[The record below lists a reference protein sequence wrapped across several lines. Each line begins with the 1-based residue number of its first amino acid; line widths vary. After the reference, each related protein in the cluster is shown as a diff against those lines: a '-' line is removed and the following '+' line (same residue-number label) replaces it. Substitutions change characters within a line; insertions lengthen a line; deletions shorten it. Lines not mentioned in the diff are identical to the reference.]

1 MPPSGLV
8 ITYLFGYENDN
19 PSAEYL
25 KYRVFGEKYG
35 GSIRET
41 YYTKNLLLVVKDFF
55 IMFTKH
61 SQFAV
66 ENGREPVAVP
76 GLFALLLVF
85 HCLTDFLAK

>member
-1 MPPSGLV
+1 LRIFPDLRKNLIPP
-8 ITYLFGYENDN
+8 F
-19 PSAEYL
+19 
-25 KYRVFGEKYG
+25 
-35 GSIRET
+35 
-41 YYTKNLLLVVKDFF
+41 LLLVVKDFF

>member
-1 MPPSGLV
+1 M
-8 ITYLFGYENDN
+8 ITYKL
-19 PSAEYL
+19 L
-25 KYRVFGEKYG
+25 
-35 GSIRET
+35 
-41 YYTKNLLLVVKDFF
+41 LLLVVKDFF

>member
-1 MPPSGLV
+1 M
-8 ITYLFGYENDN
+8 IYLQKIKMSD
-19 PSAEYL
+19 
-25 KYRVFGEKYG
+25 
-35 GSIRET
+35 
-41 YYTKNLLLVVKDFF
+41 LLLVVKDFF

>member
-1 MPPSGLV
+1 LQSYAG
-8 ITYLFGYENDN
+8 IR
-19 PSAEYL
+19 AEHRKQL
-25 KYRVFGEKYG
+25 TRG
-35 GSIRET
+35 
-41 YYTKNLLLVVKDFF
+41 KNCINIHASRIKTLSHHLLLVVKDFF